1 MIVSK
6 CLRLFSS
13 PEPVVS
19 FGHVAEFMWWMYIK
33 ALLINHS
40 YFFLGIL
47 RDQGRSFLE
56 FALRSWP
63 PWGQVSCEPAAR

>member
-1 MIVSK
+1 MAEIY
-6 CLRLFSS
+6 
-13 PEPVVS
+13 VVDVCE
-19 FGHVAEFMWWMYIK
+19 GVA
-33 ALLINHS
+33 LINHS

-63 PWGQVSCEPAAR
+63 PWGQVRREPAARRKRG